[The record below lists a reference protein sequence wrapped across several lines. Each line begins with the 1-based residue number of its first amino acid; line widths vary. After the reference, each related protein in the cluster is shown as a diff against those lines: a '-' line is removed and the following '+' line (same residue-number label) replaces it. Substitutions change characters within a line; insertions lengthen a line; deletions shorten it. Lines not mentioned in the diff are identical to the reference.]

1 MDTRTYPDARY
12 LMAEAVKD
20 AYRQGQDD
28 ETMEP
33 LVRLDP
39 NGQPLGRIQSGHTV
53 VFYNIRGEREIQLTK
68 SFTDLSFHEFARPAG
83 FAAKFVT
90 MIEYSRDLKVKVAYP
105 PIEHVSGTLGEV
117 ISKAGLKQVKVVES
131 EKGVHLTYYLN
142 GKAYEPFP
150 GEDRIIIPSSKEV
163 KEFDLL
169 PEMYAEKVAVSL
181 VRAINDSTHDLMIGN
196 FANTDVVGHTET
208 KPAILKAVATVDH
221 YTGVVVDAALK
232 TGVTTIITAD
242 HGTVEKWLYPDGTID
257 TGHTTSP
264 VPFLLVDPTTP
275 TGGITL
281 RDQGE
286 LTDIAPTVLDLLNLP
301 IPPEMTGRSLL
312 ARYLGKKGKR
322 RILILI
328 LDGWGSR
335 EDTHGNLIHEAHTPA
350 MDRLQRDYPFLP
362 LAASGEAVGLP
373 PGTVGNSE
381 AGHLH
386 IGAGRR
392 IYADRT
398 RIKKAIEDGSY
409 HRNAA
414 FLWAMNEAKRTRTP
428 LHLLGIISFYSSHG
442 SVDYLLHL
450 LRMAKQQNVPE
461 VYVHSLLGRR
471 GEKKDSGAHYIETV
485 EKECETLRLGQVV
498 SVIGRYW
505 ALDREEHWDRVQRAF
520 RLLVEGE
527 GVGVGGGG

>member
-1 MDTRTYPDARY
+1 MEKRTYPDARC

-20 AYRQGQDD
+20 AYARGQDD

-33 LVRLDP
+33 LLRLGPGD
-39 NGQPLGRIQSGHTV
+39 QPLGRIGNGHTV
-53 VFYNIRGEREIQLTK
+53 IFYNIRGEREIQLTK
-68 SFTDLSFHEFARPAG
+68 SLTDPSFHEFPRPSG
-83 FAAKFVT
+83 FAAKLVT
-90 MIEYSRDLKVKVAYP
+90 MIEYSHDLNVKIAFP
-105 PIEHVSGTLGEV
+105 PIEHVSGTLCET
-117 ISKAGLKQVKVVES
+117 ISQAGLRQVKIVES

-142 GKAYEPFP
+142 GKAYDPFP
-150 GEDRIIIPSSKEV
+150 GEDRIIVPSSKEV

-169 PEMYAEKVAVSL
+169 PEMYADKVSDALLRELSET
-181 VRAINDSTHDLMIGN
+181 SHDVIIGN

-208 KPAILKAVATVDH
+208 KPAILKAIETVDR
-221 YTGVVVDAALK
+221 YTGIVVEAARK
-232 TGVTTIITAD
+232 AGVTTIITAD

-264 VPFLLVDPTTP
+264 VPFILIDPTTP
-275 TGGITL
+275 RQGIAL
-281 RDQGE
+281 REQGE
-286 LTDIAPTVLDLLNLP
+286 LTDVAPTVLDLLGLP
-301 IPPEMTGRSLL
+301 IPSEMTGRSLL
-312 ARYLGKKGKR
+312 EKYAGKKGRR
-322 RILILI
+322 RILLLI

-335 EDTHGNLIHEAHTPA
+335 EETHGNLIHEARTPV
-350 MDRLQRDYPFLP
+350 MDSLQRDHPFLP
-362 LAASGEAVGLP
+362 LAASGEVVGLP

-381 AGHLH
+381 SGHLH
-386 IGAGRR
+386 IGSGRR

-409 HRNAA
+409 YLNEA
-414 FLWAMNEAKRTRTP
+414 FLWATDEAKKTRTP

-450 LRMAKQQNVPE
+450 LRLAKQRGVPE

-471 GEKKDSGAHYIETV
+471 GEKKDSGAHYIEMV
-485 EKECETLRLGQVV
+485 EKECESLGLGQVV

-505 ALDREEHWDRVQRAF
+505 ALDREEHWDRVGRAF

-527 GVGVGGGG
+527 GTEVEGG